1 MLNRTMRKRTKTIL
15 LIVLAIATAF
25 AINGFYNAYH
35 NPLLNVDKKTV
46 DTSQMSS
53 QKLFEHT
60 WQVIKNEYYDPN
72 FNRQYWVRWKNH
84 YKGKIKTEEDAKV
97 AIDSMLECLDDPYS
111 RFLTKREFA
120 EQNSTI
126 TSKISG
132 IGVNIVNDSGKTKII
147 NVIENTPAQFA
158 DLKSGDVIISVDGVK
173 VSGLSL
179 AQVSNLV
186 KGPINT
192 FVSIDI
198 LRGNEVIKKKI
209 IRKEISIKTVK
220 SSVDKNIGYIQLT
233 SFISAATP
241 NEFLEAL
248 ENTHDTKGLII
259 DLRGNTGGLL
269 PNAVF
274 ISNLFI
280 SKGKIV
286 SIVGRNGYHYD
297 IMAQDTNVNIDK
309 PVIILVDG
317 ASASASEIFSGAMK
331 DYHKAKLIGTKTYG
345 KGMVQKIIPMPNETG
360 LNLTVAK
367 YLTPKGNDINKLG
380 INPDIEM
387 PIKQTD
393 ILARKD
399 VQLEKA
405 KAVLTGM
412 ISAK

>member
-1 MLNRTMRKRTKTIL
+1 M
-15 LIVLAIATAF
+15 
-25 AINGFYNAYH
+25 
-35 NPLLNVDKKTV
+35 
-46 DTSQMSS
+46 
-53 QKLFEHT
+53 
-60 WQVIKNEYYDPN
+60 
-72 FNRQYWVRWKNH
+72 
-84 YKGKIKTEEDAKV
+84 
-97 AIDSMLECLDDPYS
+97 
-111 RFLTKREFA
+111 
-120 EQNSTI
+120 
-126 TSKISG
+126 
-132 IGVNIVNDSGKTKII
+132 
-147 NVIENTPAQFA
+147 
-158 DLKSGDVIISVDGVK
+158 
-173 VSGLSL
+173 
-179 AQVSNLV
+179 
-186 KGPINT
+186 
-192 FVSIDI
+192 
-198 LRGNEVIKKKI
+198 
-209 IRKEISIKTVK
+209 
-220 SSVDKNIGYIQLT
+220 T

>member
-35 NPLLNVDKKTV
+35 NPLLNVEKKDV

-60 WQVIKNEYYDPN
+60 WHVVKNEYYDPN

-97 AIDSMLECLDDPYS
+97 AIDSMLESLDDPYS

-120 EQNSTI
+120 EQNSSI

-158 DLKSGDVIISVDGVK
+158 DLKSGDIIISVDGVK

-179 AQVSNLV
+179 AQVSSLV
-186 KGPINT
+186 KGPVNT
-192 FVSIDI
+192 FVSMDI

-233 SFISAATP
+233 SFISTATP

-280 SKGKIV
+280 NKGKIV

-309 PVIILVDG
+309 PVILLVDG

-331 DYHKAKLIGTKTYG
+331 DYHRAKLVGTKTYG

-367 YLTPKGNDINKLG
+367 YLTPKGSDINKLG

-387 PIKQTD
+387 PIKQAD
-393 ILARKD
+393 ILAKKD
-399 VQLEKA
+399 TQLEKA
-405 KAVLTGM
+405 KDILNSM
-412 ISAK
+412 ISKK